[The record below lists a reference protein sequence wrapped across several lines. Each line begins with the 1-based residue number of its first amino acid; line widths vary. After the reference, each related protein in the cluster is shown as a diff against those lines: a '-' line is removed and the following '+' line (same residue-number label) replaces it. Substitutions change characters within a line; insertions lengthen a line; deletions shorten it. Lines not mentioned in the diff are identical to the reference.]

1 MLPMLGMI
9 NCLELRPMTPTHLH
23 PCIRDTDIFNPGPNQ
38 QPDGSATAPER
49 RDFPM
54 NVQSTGYFTG
64 ETWAPEKRRDRG
76 TSTYRHTRERE
87 RPMTTTCKWVVT
99 DAERGPSDRSAT
111 MQGQESQGLRP
122 EPTSVIISQFR
133 LVSYAKQ
140 ISKLKHDHFWCDFLA
155 F

>member
-1 MLPMLGMI
+1 MLGMI

-23 PCIRDTDIFNPGPNQ
+23 PCIWATDIFNPGPNQ

-87 RPMTTTCKWVVT
+87 TDDHHVQVSGDRRREKTEWPISHNARPRKPRFETRTDVRDNQPISACFLCKTNLQVKTW
-99 DAERGPSDRSAT
+99 PFL
-111 MQGQESQGLRP
+111 MWFP
-122 EPTSVIISQFR
+122 R
-133 LVSYAKQ
+133 LLTPK
-140 ISKLKHDHFWCDFLA
+140 
-155 F
+155 